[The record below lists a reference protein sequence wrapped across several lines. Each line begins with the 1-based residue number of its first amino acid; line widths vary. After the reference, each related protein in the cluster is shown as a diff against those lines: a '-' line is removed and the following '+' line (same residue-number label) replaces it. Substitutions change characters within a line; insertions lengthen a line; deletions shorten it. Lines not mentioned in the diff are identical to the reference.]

1 LNGSNRF
8 DVVPPNPL
16 AKGDMGTLWTGDGDP
31 QASPGAD
38 IEAIWSQIQRGI
50 SLLHPSDVA
59 EIRKLMAEYSG
70 VDPSGPT
77 GLAGVTS
84 LDHQMFATP
93 ANRNIAMEQAR
104 VQAMQDANDALWNR
118 VHVVN
123 DRAIHGR

>member
-1 LNGSNRF
+1 
-8 DVVPPNPL
+8 
-16 AKGDMGTLWTGDGDP
+16 
-31 QASPGAD
+31 
-38 IEAIWSQIQRGI
+38 
-50 SLLHPSDVA
+50 VA